1 MRSNYLD
8 LRAVENYIS
17 IVIRVLRFF
26 NSEKLFNENM
36 DYSGL

>member
-17 IVIRVLRFF
+17 LVVRVLRFLKR
-26 NSEKLFNENM
+26 EKFFNENM